1 MEDPLIDDGKPKG
14 TEPDPRFSLANERT
28 YLAWL
33 RTSLGL
39 VASGV
44 AVERL
49 LPELR
54 FPGARQAIGIALVTV
69 GALAAATANRR
80 WRKVDAALRSG
91 EPLPP
96 PKVAQVLSVTIAIA
110 GVATILL
117 LVWGQAK

>member
-1 MEDPLIDDGKPKG
+1 LGDDARPRG

-39 VASGV
+39 IASGI

-49 LPELR
+49 LPELGV
-54 FPGARQAIGIALVTV
+54 PGARQAIGLSLVTV
-69 GALAAATANRR
+69 GALAAATAGRR
-80 WRKVDAALRSG
+80 WRKIEAALRSG

-96 PKVAQVLSVTIAIA
+96 PKLAQALAAVIAIA
-110 GVATILL
+110 GILTIVL
-117 LVWGQAK
+117 LVWGR